1 MKQAGGWF
9 LGNPRPD
16 YFFSSFFSSAAGA
29 GDEGAALEDE
39 DELSDDDGAVLEAP
53 LDGEVAGAL
62 EAGGVLLL
70 LEGLAGALLGLS
82 RPQAVSATAAATAMS
97 SALFIHVPLDWAGG
111 NYDSPLF

>member
-1 MKQAGGWF
+1 VKRAGGWF

-53 LDGEVAGAL
+53 LEGEVAGAL
-62 EAGGVLLL
+62 EAGGVLL

-82 RPQAVSATAAATAMS
+82 RPQAVSANAAATAMS
-97 SALFIHVPLDWAGG
+97 SALFIQVPLIGLGG